1 MVGVKSV
8 INIWDKFYGPIML
21 NLIVLGDIQLI
32 LVHGRGT
39 QRLDDKEL
47 SAYLKIGREPTEV
60 KEFVNKLRG
69 EWKINCENTQECRRQ
84 Q

>member
-1 MVGVKSV
+1 MVEVKSG
-8 INIWDKFYGPIML
+8 INTWNKFYGPIML

-32 LVHGRGT
+32 PVHGRGS

-47 SAYLKIGREPTEV
+47 SANLKFYREPTEV
-60 KEFVNKLRG
+60 KEVINELRG
-69 EWKINCENTQECRRQ
+69 AWKINCENTQECRRQ